1 MSSDFHS
8 SSSPPAVRLSDVA
21 LSYGEGAAATPVLSG
36 LDLELARG
44 ERTALAGPSGSGKTT
59 LLAIV
64 AGLLRPTAGVAE
76 TLGERLNDMDEDDL
90 ARLRRENIGVVF
102 QHFHL
107 LETMTALE
115 NAALPLELSGRA
127 DAEERAGEILRSVG
141 LGERLTH
148 FPAQLSGGE
157 RQRLAIA
164 RAFAPSPKLILA
176 DEPTG
181 NLDGETA
188 ARALETLFAMLEA
201 TGASMLFVTHNR
213 ALLPRFD
220 RALEMR
226 EGKVWRVNGEARG

>member
-1 MSSDFHS
+1 M
-8 SSSPPAVRLSDVA
+8 
-21 LSYGEGAAATPVLSG
+21 GGTGADGVGGVGGVGGSGTPVLSG
-36 LDLELARG
+36 LDLEVARG
-44 ERTALAGPSGSGKTT
+44 ERAALVGPSGSGKTT

-64 AGLLRPTAGVAE
+64 AGLLRPTAGTAE
-76 TLGERLNDMDEDDL
+76 TLGERLNDMSEDDL

-107 LETMTALE
+107 METMTALE
-115 NAALPLELSGRA
+115 NAALPLELAGRP
-127 DAEERAGEILRSVG
+127 DAGERAREMLESVG
-141 LGERLTH
+141 LSGRLDH
-148 FPAQLSGGE
+148 FPSQLSGGE

-181 NLDGETA
+181 NLDGDTA
-188 ARALETLFAMLEA
+188 ARALDTLFGMLEK
-201 TGASMLFVTHNR
+201 TGATMLFVTHNR

-226 EGKVWRVNGEARG
+226 EGKVWEAAG

>member
-1 MSSDFHS
+1 MSTHNST
-8 SSSPPAVRLSDVA
+8 PILAPAVRLSDVA
-21 LSYGEGAAATPVLSG
+21 LSYGKGAAATRVLWG
-36 LDLELARG
+36 LDLELRKG
-44 ERTALAGPSGSGKTT
+44 ERTALVGPSGSGKTT

-64 AGLLRPTAGVAE
+64 AGLLRPTAGQAE
-76 TLGERLNDMDEDDL
+76 TLGERLNEMDEDGL

-115 NAALPLELSGRA
+115 NAALPLELAGRA
-127 DAEERAGEILRSVG
+127 DAESRAGEILDAVG
-141 LGERLTH
+141 LGARLGH
-148 FPAQLSGGE
+148 FPSQLSGGE

-164 RAFAPSPKLILA
+164 RAFAPSPRLILA

-188 ARALETLFAMLEA
+188 ARALETLFDMLEK
-201 TGASMLFVTHNR
+201 TGATMLFVTHNR

-220 RALEMR
+220 RALEVR
-226 EGKVWRVNGEARG
+226 EGNLWEAKE

>member
-1 MSSDFHS
+1 M
-8 SSSPPAVRLSDVA
+8 RLSQVSLA
-21 LSYGEGAAATPVLSG
+21 YGAGDAATRVLSG
-36 LDLELARG
+36 LDLALERG
-44 ERTALAGPSGSGKTT
+44 ERTALIGPSGSGKTT

-64 AGLLRPTAGVAE
+64 AGLLRPTGGAAE
-76 TLGERLNDMDEDDL
+76 TLGARLNDLNEDGL

-115 NAALPLELSGRA
+115 NAALPLELAGRS
-127 DAEERAGEILRSVG
+127 DAESRAEAVLESVG
-141 LGERLTH
+141 LGARLGH
-148 FPAQLSGGE
+148 FPSQLSGGE

-188 ARALETLFAMLEA
+188 SRALDTLFEMLERSGA
-201 TGASMLFVTHNR
+201 TMLFVTHNR

-226 EGKVWRVNGEARG
+226 EGKVWRVDA

>member
-1 MSSDFHS
+1 MSTPNATFS
-8 SSSPPAVRLSDVA
+8 SAAPSVRLSGVS
-21 LSYGEGAAATPVLSG
+21 LVYGAGVSATHVLSG
-36 LDLELARG
+36 LDLSLGRG
-44 ERTALAGPSGSGKTT
+44 ERTALVGPSGSGKTT

-64 AGLLRPTAGVAE
+64 AGLLRPTEGVAE
-76 TLGERLNDMDEDDL
+76 TLGERLNDMSEDDL

-115 NAALPLELSGRA
+115 NAALPLELSGRG
-127 DAEERAGEILRSVG
+127 DAESRAGEILEAVG
-141 LGERLTH
+141 LGARLSH
-148 FPAQLSGGE
+148 FPSQLSGGE

-164 RAFAPSPKLILA
+164 RAFAPEPRLILA

-181 NLDGETA
+181 NLDGDTA
-188 ARALETLFAMLEA
+188 SRALDTLFGMLERSGA
-201 TGASMLFVTHNR
+201 TMLFVTHNR

-226 EGKVWRVNGEARG
+226 EGKVWEAEAAAA

>member
-1 MSSDFHS
+1 MSTLNSAS
-8 SSSPPAVRLSDVA
+8 SSTPAVRLSDVA
-21 LSYGEGAAATPVLSG
+21 LSYGAGAGATRVLAG
-36 LDLELARG
+36 LDLDLARG
-44 ERTALAGPSGSGKTT
+44 ERTALVGPSGSGKTT

-64 AGLLRPTAGVAE
+64 AGLLRPTSGVAE
-76 TLGERLNDMDEDDL
+76 TLGERLNDMNEDEL

-115 NAALPLELSGRA
+115 NAALPLELAGRA
-127 DAEERAGEILRSVG
+127 DAMERAGGILDAVG
-141 LGERLTH
+141 LGARLRH
-148 FPAQLSGGE
+148 FPSQLSGGE

-164 RAFAPSPKLILA
+164 RAFAPLPKLILA

-181 NLDGETA
+181 NLDGDTA
-188 ARALETLFAMLEA
+188 ARALATLFEMLEK
-201 TGASMLFVTHNR
+201 TGATMLFVTHNR

-226 EGKVWRVNGEARG
+226 GGKVWRVNGKEV

>member
-1 MSSDFHS
+1 M
-8 SSSPPAVRLSDVA
+8 L
-21 LSYGEGAAATPVLSG
+21 TG
-36 LDLELARG
+36 LDLELRRG
-44 ERTALAGPSGSGKTT
+44 EKTALVGPSGSGKTT

-64 AGLLRPTAGVAE
+64 AGLLRPTAGDAE
-76 TLGERLNDMDEDDL
+76 TLGERLNDLSEDEL

-115 NAALPLELSGRA
+115 NAALPLELAGRA
-127 DAEERAGEILRSVG
+127 DAEERAAAVLTSVG
-141 LGERLTH
+141 LGARLRH
-148 FPAQLSGGE
+148 FPSQLSGGE

-164 RAFAPSPKLILA
+164 RAFAPSPKMILA

-188 ARALETLFAMLEA
+188 QRALNTLFDMLEQSGA
-201 TGASMLFVTHNR
+201 TMLFVTHNR

-226 EGKVWRVNGEARG
+226 DGKLWAVNE

>member
-1 MSSDFHS
+1 M
-8 SSSPPAVRLSDVA
+8 
-21 LSYGEGAAATPVLSG
+21 GE
-36 LDLELARG
+36 
-44 ERTALAGPSGSGKTT
+44 
-59 LLAIV
+59 
-64 AGLLRPTAGVAE
+64 
-76 TLGERLNDMDEDDL
+76 DEL

-115 NAALPLELSGRA
+115 NAALPLELGGRA
-127 DAEERAGEILRSVG
+127 DAAARAEEVLKAVG

-148 FPAQLSGGE
+148 FPSQLSGGE

-164 RAFAPSPKLILA
+164 RAFAPSPRLILA

-188 ARALETLFAMLEA
+188 ARALATLFDMLEQNGA
-201 TGASMLFVTHNR
+201 TMLFVTHNR

-226 EGKVWRVNGEARG
+226 EGRLWAVNE

>member
-1 MSSDFHS
+1 MA
-8 SSSPPAVRLSDVA
+8 PAVRLSDVA
-21 LSYGEGAAATPVLSG
+21 LSYGEGAAATRVLWG
-36 LDLELARG
+36 LDLELRKG
-44 ERTALAGPSGSGKTT
+44 ERTALVGPSGSGKTT

-64 AGLLRPTAGVAE
+64 AGLLRPTAGQAE
-76 TLGERLNDMDEDDL
+76 TLGARLNEMDEDGL

-115 NAALPLELSGRA
+115 NAALPLELAGRA
-127 DAEERAGEILRSVG
+127 DAESRAEEILNSVG
-141 LGERLTH
+141 LGARLGH
-148 FPAQLSGGE
+148 FPSQLSGGE

-164 RAFAPSPKLILA
+164 RAFAPAPRLILA

-188 ARALETLFAMLEA
+188 ARALETLFGMLEK
-201 TGASMLFVTHNR
+201 TGATMLFVTHNR

-220 RALEMR
+220 RALEVR
-226 EGKVWRVNGEARG
+226 EGRLWEAEE